1 MFQKL
6 APGADCAAVLKADAY
21 GLGADEAGRTLLKAG
36 CQTFFTSSIGE
47 GEDLRRAL
55 GAGPVIFALNGP
67 FSPRD
72 VETLRRA
79 ALTPVINT
87 RAQAALWPGRF
98 ALHIDTGMNRFGLP
112 MSEAP
117 LVAERA
123 DDVLLVM
130 SHLACA
136 FEPDHALN
144 ARQLSRFHA
153 AAALFPKAPRSLAAT
168 AGVQLG
174 ADYHFDLA
182 RIGVGLYGLPDR
194 ADGVALTPTV
204 TIDAPILQIRDVAP
218 GESFGYGASVV
229 AEKPMRA
236 AAVALGYADGFLR
249 SAAGRGYGV
258 LAGSKRPIL
267 GRISM
272 DLVILDV
279 TDCPDAQTGARVEFL
294 GAQAP
299 LEDVARAA
307 GTNGYELL
315 TTFAG
320 TVRRTGARA

>member
-112 MSEAP
+112 MSEAVGAF
-117 LVAERA
+117 LV
-123 DDVLLVM
+123 V
-130 SHLACA
+130 
-136 FEPDHALN
+136 
-144 ARQLSRFHA
+144 
-153 AAALFPKAPRSLAAT
+153 
-168 AGVQLG
+168 
-174 ADYHFDLA
+174 
-182 RIGVGLYGLPDR
+182 
-194 ADGVALTPTV
+194 V
-204 TIDAPILQIRDVAP
+204 TW
-218 GESFGYGASVV
+218 
-229 AEKPMRA
+229 
-236 AAVALGYADGFLR
+236 LR
-249 SAAGRGYGV
+249 
-258 LAGSKRPIL
+258 K
-267 GRISM
+267 
-272 DLVILDV
+272 
-279 TDCPDAQTGARVEFL
+279 TEQT
-294 GAQAP
+294 QAP
-299 LEDVARAA
+299 APPP
-307 GTNGYELL
+307 
-315 TTFAG
+315 
-320 TVRRTGARA
+320 